1 MITIKQD
8 DEKEELIKQLNDV
21 KEVLKEELSFED
33 RIEWLR
39 EKLKISSR
47 LDWNYP
53 GWRSGL

>member
-53 GWRSGL
+53 GWRSG